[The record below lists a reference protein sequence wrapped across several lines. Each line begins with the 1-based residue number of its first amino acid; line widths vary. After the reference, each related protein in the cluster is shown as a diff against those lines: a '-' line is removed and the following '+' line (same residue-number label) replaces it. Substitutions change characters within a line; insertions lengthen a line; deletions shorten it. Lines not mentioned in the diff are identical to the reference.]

1 MLSKGNLVVI
11 ILLSLPLTLF
21 AQQSGGGFTVNSN
34 PSGAEV
40 LLKGDLII
48 SGVSP
53 VSFTQGIQGQYRV
66 LVRKYGYETYKSSV
80 YLQPEKQM
88 NLSVQLKPKTRFK
101 ALSRSFLIP
110 GWGQYYS
117 EQKFKGGCFF
127 TLTVGAVAA
136 FFIADADYDNKI
148 LHYENTLDRYQRAT
162 LYDEKRNLFQ
172 ELSTARKDAYDA
184 ENFRRITIGVAIAV
198 WGLNLLDLLFSF
210 PEENGSYSVN
220 SLTVEPD
227 LNHGGAT
234 LLWSYRF

>member
-1 MLSKGNLVVI
+1 MLSKGNLVFIVLI
-11 ILLSLPLTLF
+11 FLPLTLF

-53 VSFTQGIQGQYRV
+53 VSFTQGLQGQYRV
-66 LVRKYGYETYKSSV
+66 IVRKYGYETYKSSV

-101 ALSRSFLIP
+101 ALARSFLVP
-110 GWGQYYS
+110 GWGQFYS

-127 TLTVGAVAA
+127 ALTAGAVAA
-136 FFIADADYDNKI
+136 FFVADADYDDKV
-148 LHYENTLDRYQRAT
+148 LHYENTLSRYQRAT
-162 LYDEKRNLFQ
+162 VYDEKRSLYQ
-172 ELSTARKDAYDA
+172 DLSAARKETYDA
-184 ENFRRITIGVAIAV
+184 ENIRRIIIGVAIAA
-198 WGLNLLDLLFSF
+198 WGLNVLDLLFSF
-210 PEENGSYSVN
+210 PEEHGSYSVN
-220 SLTVEPD
+220 SLTFKPD
-227 LNHGGAT
+227 LNNGGAT